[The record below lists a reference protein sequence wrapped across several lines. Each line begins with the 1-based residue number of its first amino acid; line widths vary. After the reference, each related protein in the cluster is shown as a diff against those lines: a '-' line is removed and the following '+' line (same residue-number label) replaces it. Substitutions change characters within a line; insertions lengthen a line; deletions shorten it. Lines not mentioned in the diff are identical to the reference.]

1 MDFNQIIG
9 HEKQINS
16 LKNAIDNGS
25 ISHSYLFEGEEGLG
39 KRKVALAFSKTLL
52 CKEEKN
58 SPCNTCSSCIKFDR
72 GNHPDFKELSPE
84 KGLINLK
91 QVEELISSVSTAPFE
106 SKRKIFLIDDSH
118 LMNLEGK
125 NKLLKTLEEPPEFM
139 NIILVTSRTNRLLP
153 TIVSRCQGI
162 KFYPVDSFRIKD
174 LLMKEYSIDRNNS
187 KFIAEFTKGSVGKS
201 IELAISEDFF
211 KERDEIIKIIE
222 SILKGDKT
230 RALSSIDFF
239 TSNKEN
245 IDEVLDII
253 LYWFRDILIY
263 KELGESSLILN
274 KDKIEILSSQ
284 SFLDLSKINDII
296 YRIEET
302 KANIKSNVNLG
313 LSIETM
319 LLNIQEETR

>member
-16 LKNAIDNGS
+16 LKNAIDNNS
-25 ISHSYLFEGEEGLG
+25 VSHSYLFEGEEGLG

-58 SPCNTCSSCIKFDR
+58 VPCNTCSSCIKFDK

-91 QVEELISSVSTAPFE
+91 QVEELISSVSTSPFE
-106 SKRKIFLIDDSH
+106 SKRKIFLINDSD

-139 NIILVTSRTNRLLP
+139 NIILVTSKTNRLLP

-162 KFYPVDSFRIKD
+162 KFYPVESSRINQ
-174 LLMKEYSIDRNNS
+174 LLVKEYSIDEENS
-187 KFIAEFTKGSVGKS
+187 KFIAEFTRGSVGKS
-201 IELAISEDFF
+201 IELARSEDFF
-211 KERDEIIKIIE
+211 KERDEVIKIID

-230 RALSSIDFF
+230 KALSSIDFF
-239 TSNKEN
+239 TSGKEN
-245 IDEVLDII
+245 IDEILDII
-253 LYWFRDILIY
+253 LYWFRDVLVY

-274 KDKIEILSSQ
+274 KDKIDILSSQ
-284 SFLDLSKINDII
+284 SFLDLSQINDII

-302 KANIKSNVNLG
+302 KANIKSNVNFG

-319 LLNIQEETR
+319 LLNIQGETR

>member
-16 LKNAIDNGS
+16 LKNAIDNHS
-25 ISHSYLFEGEEGLG
+25 VSHSYLFEGEEGLG

-58 SPCNTCSSCIKFDR
+58 SPCNSCSSCIKFDR
-72 GNHPDFKELSPE
+72 GNHPDFKELFQE

-91 QVEELISSVSTAPFE
+91 QVEELVGSVSTSPFE

-139 NIILVTSRTNRLLP
+139 NIILVTSVANRLLP

-162 KFYPVDSFRIKD
+162 KFYPVDSFKIKE
-174 LLMKEYSIDRNNS
+174 LLVKEHFIEEDKA
-187 KFIAEFTKGSVGKS
+187 KFIAEFTRGSVGKS
-201 IELAISEDFF
+201 IELVTSENFF
-211 KERDEIIKIIE
+211 KERDETIKIID

-245 IDEVLDII
+245 IDEILDII

-263 KELGESSLILN
+263 NELGESSLILN

-313 LSIETM
+313 LSLETM